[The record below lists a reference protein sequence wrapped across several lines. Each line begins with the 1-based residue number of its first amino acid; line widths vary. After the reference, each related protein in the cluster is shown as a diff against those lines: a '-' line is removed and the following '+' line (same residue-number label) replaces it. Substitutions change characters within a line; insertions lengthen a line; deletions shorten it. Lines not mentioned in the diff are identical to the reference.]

1 VKPTDKSD
9 KLQFL
14 SITKSRKSNLK
25 LDDVAQEIDAMSAT
39 GRLDVEALDVTHDSR
54 ACVPGSIFVA
64 IRGEKFDAHRFIP
77 QAVERGA
84 VAVISELPGGIDSAP
99 AWIQVSDAR
108 AALARSAATI
118 HGHPSRRLKLVGITG
133 TNGKTTTAHLID
145 SIIRAS
151 EGTSAMFGTITHRV
165 GNQASVALN
174 TTPEASDIHRMLG
187 LAVEDGCRSA
197 VMEVSSHAIDLHR
210 ADALKFAVAVF
221 TNLTR
226 DHLDYHETMENYFA
240 AKEKLFNGSLGSQ
253 PGASVIN
260 VDDEYGR
267 RLFKT
272 AKGDRITYGFGRRT
286 DVGTDD
292 FQLSPRGLKF
302 TANTTAGSVEV
313 ISNLVGRFHVYNIL
327 AAIAAGLALEAS
339 LDHIA
344 NGISECSTVSGR
356 FEHVTPPDGSAEIPF
371 AVIVDYAHTDDA
383 LKNVLQTAREL
394 AGAGRVITV
403 FGCGG
408 DRDRTKRAPM
418 GELAA
423 GLSDLAIVTSDNPR
437 TEDPDSIIAD
447 IEAGLRKTARPY
459 MKLTDRRE
467 AIFHAIAEAREG
479 DVVLIAGKGHETYQ
493 IIGEHKIPFDDHE
506 VAREAMKGRM

>member
-1 VKPTDKSD
+1 M
-9 KLQFL
+9 KLAVL
-14 SITKSRKSNLK
+14 
-25 LDDVAQEIDAMSAT
+25 AQEINAT
-39 GRLDVEALDVTHDSR
+39 AVTGQLDVEALDVTHDSR
-54 ACVPGSIFVA
+54 ACAPGSIFVA

-84 VAVISELPGGIDSAP
+84 IAVISESSGGSENVP
-99 AWIQVSDAR
+99 AWIQVGDAR
-108 AALARSAATI
+108 AALARSAAAA
-118 HGHPSRRLKLVGITG
+118 HGYPSQRLKLVGITG

-165 GNQASVALN
+165 GNEAAAALN
-174 TTPEASDIHRMLG
+174 TTPEASDIQRMLG
-187 LAVEDGCRSA
+187 RAVDAGCRSA
-197 VMEVSSHAIDLHR
+197 VMEVSSHAIELHR
-210 ADALKFAVAVF
+210 ADALKFAAAVF

-226 DHLDYHETMENYFA
+226 DHLDYHGTMESYFA

-267 RLFKT
+267 RLFKS
-272 AKGDRITYGFGRRT
+272 AKGDRITYGFGSRT

-292 FQLSPRGLKF
+292 FKLSPRGLAF
-302 TANTTAGSVEV
+302 TASTPAGRVEIV
-313 ISNLVGRFHVYNIL
+313 SALVGRPHVYNIM
-327 AAIAAGLALEAS
+327 AAIATGLALEAS
-339 LDHIA
+339 LDQIA
-344 NGISECSTVSGR
+344 SGIADCSTVSGR
-356 FEHVTPPDGSAEIPF
+356 FEQVTLNGSHQTPF

-383 LKNVLQTAREL
+383 LRNVLQTAREV
-394 AGAGRVITV
+394 AGTGRVITV

-423 GLSDLAIVTSDNPR
+423 RLSDLAIVTSDNPR
-437 TEDPDSIIAD
+437 TEDPEAIIED
-447 IEAGLRKTARPY
+447 IEAGLKQVARQY
-459 MKLTDRRE
+459 VKLTDRRE
-467 AIFHAIAEAREG
+467 AIFHAIGEAREG

-493 IIGEHKIPFDDHE
+493 IIGERRIHFDDHE
-506 VAREAMKGRM
+506 VAREAMKEREVA